1 MTKKSFQFSSKK
13 VHYYFDASLSDL
25 KKLTDRKNTIII
37 TDEHVAQAHGNKL
50 HGFRQVI
57 IPPGEQYKIQST
69 VDHILLQLIGMG
81 ADRQTMLIGI
91 GGGVVTDLTG
101 YVASVYMRGIAF
113 GFVPSSI
120 LAMVDAS
127 IGGKNGIDIGPYKNM
142 AGVIRQ
148 PDFLLY
154 DVNLLRSLP
163 GEEWVN
169 GFAEIIK
176 HACIKDA
183 VMFREL
189 QQSTVEHFM
198 RRKTDLSSLI
208 RRNATIKSRVV
219 QRDEFEQGE
228 RRLLNFGHTF
238 GHAIE
243 TSAGLPHGHAIALG
257 MVIAARFSQELL
269 KFRHTEKLTQVLEQ
283 YGLPVELEFDRDD
296 AFRILQ
302 MDKKKTGKDIRFILL
317 EKIGKGIVYPLPLET
332 IHRLYN

>member
-25 KKLTDRKNTIII
+25 KKLTDRKNIIVI
-37 TDEHVAQAHGNKL
+37 TDEHVAEAHSAKL
-50 HGFRQVI
+50 RGFRQII
-57 IPPGEQYKIQST
+57 IPAGEQHKIQST
-69 VDHILLQLIGMG
+69 VDHILSQLIEMG
-81 ADRQTMLIGI
+81 ADRETVLIGM

-101 YVASVYMRGIAF
+101 YVASIYMRGIAF
-113 GFVPSSI
+113 GFIPTSI

-142 AGVIRQ
+142 AGIIRQ

-163 GEEWVN
+163 DEEWIN

-189 QQSTVEHFM
+189 QQASIQHFM

-208 RRNATIKSRVV
+208 RKNAIIKSRVV

-243 TSAGLPHGHAIALG
+243 TSAGLPHGHAISLG
-257 MVIAARFSQELL
+257 MVIAAGFSQEIL
-269 KFRHTEKLTQVLEQ
+269 KFRHKAKLTQVLEQ
-283 YGLPVELEFDRDD
+283 YGLPVEMDFDREE

-317 EKIGKGIVYPLPLET
+317 EKIGKGVVYPFPIDT

>member
-25 KKLTDRKNTIII
+25 KKLTDRKNTIVI
-37 TDEHVAQAHGNKL
+37 TDEHVAEAHSAKL
-50 HGFRQVI
+50 GGFRQII
-57 IPPGEQYKIQST
+57 IPAGEQHKIQST
-69 VDHILLQLIGMG
+69 VDHILSQLIEMG
-81 ADRQTMLIGI
+81 ADRETVLIGM

-101 YVASVYMRGIAF
+101 YVASIYMRGIAF
-113 GFVPSSI
+113 GFIPTSI

-142 AGVIRQ
+142 AGIIRQ

-163 GEEWVN
+163 DEEWIN

-189 QQSTVEHFM
+189 QQASIQHFM

-208 RRNATIKSRVV
+208 RKNAIIKSRVV

-243 TSAGLPHGHAIALG
+243 TSAGLPHGHAISLG
-257 MVIAARFSQELL
+257 MVIAAGFSQEIL
-269 KFRHTEKLTQVLEQ
+269 KFRHKAKLTQVLEQ
-283 YGLPVELEFDRDD
+283 FGLPVEMDFDREES
-296 AFRILQ
+296 FRILQ
-302 MDKKKTGKDIRFILL
+302 MDKKKSGKDIRFILL
-317 EKIGKGIVYPLPLET
+317 EKIGKGIVYPLPIDT